1 VQSEKQWDLE
11 AVLLLGAGLM
21 VSLSAGALANLAL
34 LRLFSDL
41 TVSQQKF
48 YGFLIGSV
56 SLQVVG
62 LTLIHF
68 FLRQH
73 ALSWMEFLGLKRP
86 GLGRAIALGVAVVV
100 VALPLTLGLNKACE
114 ILLTQLAGKAEAQP
128 SMKILEISISLPQR
142 LYFAFTAIVLAPLL
156 EEILFRAILYRGI
169 KQRGHPR
176 LALFGSALLFATI
189 HLSLLTF
196 VPLAVLAIIL
206 ALLYDKA
213 DNLMAPI
220 VAHSLFNAA
229 NFILYL
235 YQNEATRWWHDI
247 FGTLQPF

>member
-1 VQSEKQWDLE
+1 ME

-21 VSLSAGALANLAL
+21 VSLSTGALANLAL
-34 LRLFSDL
+34 LQLFSNL
-41 TVSQQKF
+41 PVAQQKF
-48 YGFLIGSV
+48 YGFLISSV

-62 LTLIHF
+62 LILVHF
-68 FLRQH
+68 FLGQH
-73 ALSWMEFLGLKRP
+73 ELTWAEFLGLKRP
-86 GLGRAIALGVAVVV
+86 RLGQAIALGVVVVV

-114 ILLTQLAGKAEAQP
+114 ILLTQLAGKAETQP
-128 SMKILEISISLPQR
+128 TMKILEISVSLPQR
-142 LYFAFTAIVLAPLL
+142 IYFGFTAIILAPLL

-169 KQRGHPR
+169 KQHGHPR

-196 VPLAVLAIIL
+196 VPLTVLAVIL
-206 ALLYDKA
+206 ALLYDRA

-229 NFILYL
+229 NFFLYL
-235 YQNEATRWWHDI
+235 YQDEAMRWLHE
-247 FGTLQPF
+247 LLRRL